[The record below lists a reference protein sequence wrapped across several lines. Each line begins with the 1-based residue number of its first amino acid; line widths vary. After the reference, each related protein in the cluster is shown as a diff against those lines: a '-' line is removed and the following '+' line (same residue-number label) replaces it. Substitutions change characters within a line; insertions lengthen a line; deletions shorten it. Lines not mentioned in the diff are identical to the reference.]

1 MLPVNTKLTEIHDL
15 ITRIERLAEDLQ
27 ADPDG
32 HVRRSATEL
41 RATFAARGP
50 VEPAVARVRDSMLML
65 RRGNREGSRR
75 EFQRRSHGVD
85 HLEQVVEGELLPTL
99 RRLGF
104 EV

>member
-1 MLPVNTKLTEIHDL
+1 MNSKLAEITAVL
-15 ITRIERLAEDLQ
+15 TRIERLADELQ

-41 RATFAARGP
+41 REAFEARDAI
-50 VEPAVARVRDSMLML
+50 EPAVARVRDSILML
-65 RRGNREGSRR
+65 RTGNRDGSRR
-75 EFQRRSHGVD
+75 EFQRRAHGVD
-85 HLEQVVEGELLPTL
+85 HLEEVMDSELLPTL